1 MLKVTAD
8 SNILVSAAI
17 AKGNEFELLKLAYE
31 GKIEFV
37 LSPSIL
43 KEFREVISRPK
54 FGFSEEQVSNV
65 FKQTINISTIV
76 TPSIKLD
83 IVKEDPS
90 DNKILECAETG
101 KADYIISGDYHLLK
115 LKKYGNM
122 QIIKTFEML
131 KIISNS

>member
-65 FKQTINISTIV
+65 FKQIINTSTIV

-90 DNKILECAETG
+90 
-101 KADYIISGDYHLLK
+101 
-115 LKKYGNM
+115 
-122 QIIKTFEML
+122 IIKF
-131 KIISNS
+131 